1 MTTDDEAEPHVSH
14 RVEGGVAWVTLANP
28 RRKNALTASM
38 TIQLRDICDQIDE
51 DESIGAAVIRGEGSY
66 FCSGADTRDL
76 AASSDNPAS
85 PDGVRRTS
93 AVYGAFVR
101 FTDLLVR
108 GAISVV
114 IGGAVGAGMNLAL
127 AADVLLAAEDG
138 VLDSGFLAR
147 GIHPGGGHLALLGR
161 SLSTQQ
167 VMAHAVFGA
176 ALTGRQAVARG
187 LAYDAAP
194 AAELDAL
201 VTRLVTLPAADPLLA
216 RRIKASARLELGPPG
231 VDLGAALEIERGMQM
246 WWLGRQGSGRLAAP
260 AGPPDPLTA
269 ARPRGPLWTLGPDG
283 GSGTHVGPR
292 ARPGRGQ

>member
-1 MTTDDEAEPHVSH
+1 MTTDNQAEPHVSL
-14 RVEGGVAWVTLANP
+14 RVDGGVAWITLANP
-28 RRKNALTASM
+28 RRKNALTAAM
-38 TIQLRDICDQIDE
+38 TVQLRDICDQIDE
-51 DESIGAAVIRGEGSY
+51 DESIGAAVIGGEGGY

-101 FTDLLVR
+101 FTDLLVPS
-108 GAISVV
+108 ISVV
-114 IGGAVGAGMNLAL
+114 VGGAVGAGMNLAL
-127 AADVLLAAEDG
+127 AADVLLAAEDA

-161 SLSTQQ
+161 ALSTQE

-194 AAELDAL
+194 AGELDAA
-201 VTRLVTLPAADPLLA
+201 VARLVELPAADPLLA

-231 VDLGAALEIERGMQM
+231 VDLGAALEIERGVQM
-246 WWLGRQGSGRLAAP
+246 WSLARK
-260 AGPPDPLTA
+260 GVDGWQRPP
-269 ARPRGPLWTLGPDG
+269 ARPNP
-283 GSGTHVGPR
+283 
-292 ARPGRGQ
+292 